1 MTTTNPHHITGLSD
15 TQDQRLRSV
24 ERLTADTS
32 AALNDHLVDCAE
44 RSRATA
50 VAVSE
55 LTVQVRHLSESQSSL
70 NKLLLSIGLR
80 VSTGLLLLVLSLC
93 GLIFYL
99 VTGIK
104 P

>member
-1 MTTTNPHHITGLSD
+1 MSSMLSD
-15 TQDQRLRSV
+15 TQDARLREV
-24 ERLTADTS
+24 ERLALGTS

-44 RSRATA
+44 RSRVTA

-55 LTVQVRHLSESQSSL
+55 LTVQVRLLDNGMTAL
-70 NKLLLSIGLR
+70 NKTLLHIGLR
-80 VSTGLLLLVLSLC
+80 IAGGLVMLVTALG
-93 GLIFYL
+93 GLVFYL

>member
-1 MTTTNPHHITGLSD
+1 MGGGLSD
-15 TQDQRLRSV
+15 TQDDRLRSV
-24 ERLTADTS
+24 ERLALGTS

-44 RSRATA
+44 RSRVTA

-55 LTVQVRHLSESQSSL
+55 LTVQVRHLDANMATL
-70 NKLLLSIGLR
+70 NKTLLHIGLR
-80 VSTGLLLLVLSLC
+80 VVGGMLLLITALASLV
-93 GLIFYL
+93 FYF

>member
-1 MTTTNPHHITGLSD
+1 MGGGLSE
-15 TQDQRLRSV
+15 TQDDRLRSV
-24 ERLTADTS
+24 ERLALGTS

-44 RSRATA
+44 RSRVTA

-55 LTVQVRHLSESQSSL
+55 LTVQVRHLDAGMATL
-70 NKLLLSIGLR
+70 NKTLLHIGLR
-80 VSTGLLLLVLSLC
+80 VVGGMLLLIAALASLV
-93 GLIFYL
+93 FYF